1 MMILYIYLYPY
12 IVTDLCGIGEVVD
25 VLKAMFIHLHKSLH
39 YSLYAI
45 GEVGKT
51 L

>member
-25 VLKAMFIHLHKSLH
+25 VLEVIFIPLHRSLH
-39 YSLYAI
+39 YYLYAI
-45 GEVGKT
+45 GEVAKT